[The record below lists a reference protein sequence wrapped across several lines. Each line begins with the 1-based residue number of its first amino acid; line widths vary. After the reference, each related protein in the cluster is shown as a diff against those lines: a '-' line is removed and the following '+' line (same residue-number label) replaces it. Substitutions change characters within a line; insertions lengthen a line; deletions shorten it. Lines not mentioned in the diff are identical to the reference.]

1 MPRMEQNAAAYAT
14 ARSPQLQPETAL
26 PPGTAHEGD
35 RAPSTRQLDH
45 FFALSPDLLAVVSS
59 QTHTWVR
66 VNPAFI
72 TMLGWAEKDLLGAWF
87 FDVVHPDDRE
97 RCKAV
102 ETTLRA
108 GQKFVNFEH
117 RAVCKHGGHRWISW
131 HIVASVGYGLLF
143 CVGRDVTLER
153 RTLDS
158 LRGLNNRTQR
168 ANTELEQFVNTA
180 GHDLQEPLRTVSM
193 YTELVMQR
201 YGREL
206 PPGSADLL
214 RTISA
219 ANARMEALLQGLLEY
234 GRLSQQPHTAGDL
247 FETVSLETVFRQV
260 LESLESAIAESSA
273 TITHDPLPDVHGNP
287 TQLAQLLQNLFSNSI
302 KYRRKEVPLHIH
314 MDVEEQ
320 NASWQFRVTDNGS
333 GFAHGDADRIFG
345 AFKRLHGAEIPGTGL
360 GLPISRRIVEHHAG
374 RIWAEGEPGQGATFW
389 FTLPNRRSA

>member
-1 MPRMEQNAAAYAT
+1 MPRMEQNASAYAT
-14 ARSPQLQPETAL
+14 ARSPQLQAENAAAS
-26 PPGTAHEGD
+26 GISHDGD
-35 RAPSTRQLDH
+35 RAPSTKHLDH

-59 QTHTWVR
+59 QTLTWVR
-66 VNPAFI
+66 VNPAFA
-72 TMLGWAEKDLLGAWF
+72 TMLGWAEQDLLGAWL

-117 RAVCKHGGHRWISW
+117 RAVCKQGGYRWIGW

-168 ANTELEQFVNTA
+168 SNTELEQFVNTA
-180 GHDLQEPLRTVSM
+180 GHDLQEPLRTVST
-193 YTELVMQR
+193 YTELLMR
-201 YGREL
+201 RHGREL

-219 ANARMEALLQGLLEY
+219 ANTRMQALLQGLLEY
-234 GRLSQQPHTAGDL
+234 GRLSQQPHTGGDL
-247 FETVSLETVFRQV
+247 FEAVSLETVFKQV
-260 LESLESAIAESSA
+260 LESLKSAITESSA
-273 TITHDPLPDVHGNP
+273 TITHDPLPEVHGNG
-287 TQLAQLLQNLFSNSI
+287 TQLVQLLQNLFSNSI
-302 KYRRKEVPLHIH
+302 KYRRKEIPLHIH
-314 MDVEEQ
+314 LDVEEQ
-320 NASWQFRVTDNGS
+320 PAGWQFRVSDNGS
-333 GFAHGDADRIFG
+333 GFAHEDADRIFG
-345 AFKRLHGAEIPGTGL
+345 AFKRLHGGEIPGTGL
-360 GLPISRRIVEHHAG
+360 GLPIARRIAEHHGG
-374 RIWAEGEPGQGATFW
+374 RIWAQGEPGHGATFW